1 MFALLEQNNSKHIK
15 KMMIYKH
22 TVVFWKESGWQGRK
36 ANTETWVASS
46 KEELFLKMLKTN
58 NHIQKNFDPDK
69 MNADCYR
76 FADDDWQTQEEY
88 DEWWKNLGEER
99 REEIFEQS

>member
-1 MFALLEQNNSKHIK
+1 MIKHP
-15 KMMIYKH
+15 
-22 TVVFWKESGWQGRK
+22 VVFWKESGWQGRK
-36 ANTETWVASS
+36 ANTEMWEANN
-46 KEELFLKMLKTN
+46 KEELFLKMLKAN
-58 NHIQKNFDPDK
+58 NHIQKNFDPEK

-99 REEIFEQS
+99 REEIFDKS

>member
-1 MFALLEQNNSKHIK
+1 
-15 KMMIYKH
+15 MMIYKH
-22 TVVFWKESGWQGRK
+22 PVVFWKESGWQGRK

-46 KEELFLKMLKTN
+46 KEELFLKMLKAN